1 MYFVSKTFTYRKL
14 QTFPFKYSASKFS
27 WKTKM
32 LYIYIYIKKKQNNT
46 DGRNIVNI
54 FCKKKEEIL

>member
-1 MYFVSKTFTYRKL
+1 MSAKLSPIENCKLFLLNIVHRNLVRK
-14 QTFPFKYSASKFS
+14 QKCYI
-27 WKTKM
+27 
-32 LYIYIYIKKKQNNT
+32 YIYIYIKKKQNNT